1 MKSQFWKDFWYS
13 FWLILFKLIKVVLIT
28 VGVGGAIVGI
38 IYGIFYVS
46 VQHEFL
52 GGLLF
57 VVALILTVAGLG
69 ALTYAKSKQRER
81 LERKEDWHKM

>member
-13 FWLILFKLIKVVLIT
+13 FWLILFKLIKVVFIT
-28 VGVGGAIVGI
+28 LGVGGAIVGI
-38 IYGIFYVS
+38 TYGIFYIS
-46 VQHEFL
+46 AQNELL

-69 ALTYAKSKQRER
+69 ALTYAKSEQRER
-81 LERKEDWHKM
+81 IEREEWNKM